1 MGVLMPDKLIL
12 LLICAVLVVITSC
25 GGGSGGDG
33 DSTRDNNSLNKE
45 LTGSLFSQ
53 GTGDSAYVL
62 DASSGDAHLI
72 PNTDWSSQDDRYPG
86 GLVSFRKRA
95 IQNDNTYFLVN
106 AINCKKENEDAL
118 SRDMS
123 CIYIQDYNGN
133 YIRGFDLLYD
143 VYEFQ
148 MSNNYQY
155 VALFRDFNPG
165 STDREWF
172 EIYTID
178 GELISDRRMNSRK
191 LRWFR
196 DGRIMYLDGN
206 RFVITK
212 PYSTDGD
219 YTMTLPESIS
229 NGGWLSDFDI
239 SNDEMQIAFTIA
251 SESTAFTSVVAKAYI
266 MNIDGSNIRL
276 LADVPEGDPKITSPS
291 WSPDGRWILLEEG
304 YVSGQDLNVPGT
316 SGHLYV
322 VPAEDQGKVYMLST
336 VSSERSKEVIPFIHD
351 IDGIGSST
359 IYDTKSYGEAFEWIP
374 KQ

>member
-1 MGVLMPDKLIL
+1 MVDVMSDKLIL
-12 LLICAVLVVITSC
+12 LLICAVVVIITSC
-25 GGGSGGDG
+25 GGGSGGD
-33 DSTRDNNSLNKE
+33 SNSKSDNNSSNEE

-53 GTGDSAYVL
+53 GTGSYAYLL

-95 IQNDNTYFLVN
+95 IQNNNTYFLVN

-118 SRDMS
+118 SRDLS
-123 CIYIQDYNGN
+123 CIYMQDFNGN
-133 YIRGFDLLYD
+133 YIRGFDLLHD
-143 VYEFQ
+143 VYELQ

-155 VALFRDFNPG
+155 IALFRDFNPG
-165 STDREWF
+165 STNREWF
-172 EIYTID
+172 EIYTIA
-178 GELISDRRMNSRK
+178 GELISDRRMDSRK

-239 SNDEMQIAFTIA
+239 SNDEMQVTFTVA
-251 SESTAFTSVVAKAYI
+251 SDSTAFTSIIAKAYV

-276 LADVPEGDPKITSPS
+276 LADVREGEPKITSPS

-316 SGHLYV
+316 SGHLYI
-322 VPAEDQGKVYMLST
+322 VPTEDQGKVYMLST
-336 VSSERSKEVIPFIHD
+336 VSSERSEEVIPFMHD
-351 IDGIGSST
+351 IDGVGSST

-374 KQ
+374 